1 MKLKLALAT
10 LMVAMSIAAARG
22 KECAGIQFPDQ
33 VELQG
38 TPVKLNGLG
47 VRKATVF
54 RVNIYVVALYLVEP
68 SSDPRAIL
76 ASNAPSEL
84 ILQFIRAVRANELRK
99 SWEEGFANNSPGHP
113 PALEK
118 GLRQLNG
125 WVTDVKSGERMSFIR
140 TPGSGM
146 QVDVNGTVKGAIAGD
161 DFARAFMAIWLGE
174 NPQTP
179 ELKSGLLG
187 GPCG

>member
-54 RVNIYVVALYLVEP
+54 RVNIYVVALYLVERS
-68 SSDPRAIL
+68 SSDPRIECPERAHPAIHTCG
-76 ASNAPSEL
+76 
-84 ILQFIRAVRANELRK
+84 
-99 SWEEGFANNSPGHP
+99 EG
-113 PALEK
+113 K
-118 GLRQLNG
+118 
-125 WVTDVKSGERMSFIR
+125 
-140 TPGSGM
+140 
-146 QVDVNGTVKGAIAGD
+146 
-161 DFARAFMAIWLGE
+161 
-174 NPQTP
+174 
-179 ELKSGLLG
+179 
-187 GPCG
+187 